1 LENRLDEERY
11 HWQNERQE
19 LNREKA
25 ALVTKN
31 KHLTER
37 NNDLISE
44 MKKQKDQFDENQ
56 KMRDEIMNQY
66 KKQYEIAKT
75 SSLRR
80 SKSRSGSYNQ
90 FPPPIKDFS
99 PSRKLPNPTPRQ
111 RVLPHHNDSRGSHTL
126 TQSIKEESTEATT
139 PPTKQKHNLPLK
151 SNKVSLKTELA
162 NSEANTPSDEEY
174 TVNDDMELMEDY
186 SQDFDSIAFQEE
198 LLNVNPDLLAP
209 AAAELEL
216 LRKEQ
221 EEMKKENQT
230 LQNRFETIREEKEE
244 LESDNVL
251 LGVEIQHYKIALQE
265 IQNQMALLRQ
275 ERDEI
280 LETYLEQPF
289 DVYCVTK
296 KELHEVLKKLHDTQL
311 EVHRQNEEQQMLK
324 LQLERRKKK
333 KFWKK
338 FKEKFRSAFN
348 RPHRSDSPVDTPPE
362 VVTSL
367 QLPPETNF
375 TPKRREELAAISDFY
390 TMKSWLIPKEGL
402 LSPDTLP
409 SLYCQL
415 TLKEYHVTERI
426 NCIALGQVYHSSLGF
441 NPSPSNRKHSLL
453 PLAARTPKG
462 YLSAEVWVASSEGLA
477 SFVEVIDVLAKKVT
491 DRFLVKG
498 TKVLAMMVVPGC
510 LPPERLPTTSSISEP
525 SPSMTSKAPNDQLD
539 CDPNWFASSPIKDMA
554 KNVSKKSNSLFD
566 EVFQDEQGGSSSPQ
580 NIHLSQGSSSGST
593 PDMKKTRELSF
604 KNQKEFIPPKNQ
616 DQNIDNQNMEV
627 YSDEEPDIDTK
638 DDENIPKHMWIISD
652 DGFLYIFS
660 LTTQHNKALK
670 IVNLPTNPSTINY
683 FEGKV
688 FIGLCDSKLLV
699 YHNESSKF
707 NNLLS
712 ISMGMLHVETNSQS
726 ATCSALNL

>member
-1 LENRLDEERY
+1 
-11 HWQNERQE
+11 
-19 LNREKA
+19 
-25 ALVTKN
+25 
-31 KHLTER
+31 
-37 NNDLISE
+37 
-44 MKKQKDQFDENQ
+44 
-56 KMRDEIMNQY
+56 
-66 KKQYEIAKT
+66 
-75 SSLRR
+75 
-80 SKSRSGSYNQ
+80 
-90 FPPPIKDFS
+90 
-99 PSRKLPNPTPRQ
+99 
-111 RVLPHHNDSRGSHTL
+111 
-126 TQSIKEESTEATT
+126 
-139 PPTKQKHNLPLK
+139 
-151 SNKVSLKTELA
+151 
-162 NSEANTPSDEEY
+162 
-174 TVNDDMELMEDY
+174 
-186 SQDFDSIAFQEE
+186 
-198 LLNVNPDLLAP
+198 
-209 AAAELEL
+209 
-216 LRKEQ
+216 
-221 EEMKKENQT
+221 
-230 LQNRFETIREEKEE
+230 
-244 LESDNVL
+244 
-251 LGVEIQHYKIALQE
+251 
-265 IQNQMALLRQ
+265 
-275 ERDEI
+275 
-280 LETYLEQPF
+280 
-289 DVYCVTK
+289 
-296 KELHEVLKKLHDTQL
+296 
-311 EVHRQNEEQQMLK
+311 MLK

-699 YHNESSKF
+699 YHNESIVYGNTWDF
-707 NNLLS
+707 DHPS
-712 ISMGMLHVETNSQS
+712 IIELPVINPDYPPPIQSVELVNKRLWIATGGFISLIDVETFSREGMRFLESIQNVINKLMLVNNVVI
-726 ATCSALNL
+726 ATILKGPHFYVLDSIRAEVVQKIDLSPTSSLIGEQ